1 MLDANPL
8 VDIQNTQRIAGVMVN
23 GVWLNRS
30 ALDRLLREIEHD
42 AQAGCTGKVAPPH

>member
-8 VDIQNTQRIAGVMVN
+8 VDIQNTQRIAGVMVD

-42 AQAGCTGKVAPPH
+42 AQAGCRAKVTSPR